1 MPRPLPPALAELE
14 ADLGFA
20 AGDLTDPDKT
30 RAERALDKATTLV
43 MAEAPAKAEAWAAD
57 APKIVELVVLT
68 AARRGFENPRG
79 IQQETLGAH
88 TVGLSES
95 TGVYLTARE
104 LQQVRRAATLGR
116 KGFVGTIRTPSA
128 YESDIVID
136 DTVSLGVA
144 GQAPVPVLSIA
155 DLVNFGG

>member
-1 MPRPLPPALAELE
+1 MRPLPPALSELE

-30 RAERALDKATTLV
+30 RAERALQKATTLV
-43 MAEAPAKAEAWAAD
+43 LAEAPAKADAWTVD
-57 APKIVELVVLT
+57 APAIVELVVLT

-104 LQQVRRAATLGR
+104 LQQVRRAATGQR
-116 KGFVGTIRTPSA
+116 KGFVGSVRTPSA
-128 YESDIVID
+128 YADDPEAA
-136 DTVSLGVA
+136 DTVYLGVT
-144 GQAPVPVLSIA
+144 GQEPVPVLSIA
-155 DLVNFGG
+155 DLVEYGS